1 MSLIRRALS
10 PVVDV
15 RREEASTLLLMFL
28 YSFLVMTS
36 YSIVKPLTR
45 AQFINDLGADN
56 LPWVLLGAGVLI
68 GVIMQVYARLVSHVP
83 AKSVIPVT
91 LLGMTTLLAGF
102 WMLFQTGL
110 VWASIAFYFVGQ
122 IMGLLLISHFWTLAN
137 DIYDPRQAKRLFGFI
152 GGGASLGGM
161 AGSALLTFFVV
172 RVGSETILLISAAS
186 LFVCVFVVS
195 AILRVSQVDL
205 THAADAG
212 GGGATRDA
220 EGVGAFQL
228 LRQSKHLQVIALVTG
243 FAAIGAG
250 LLDQQLNMAVEEFQ
264 GDGGADA
271 IAAFLGQVQLLL
283 STAGFVIQVWLVSRI
298 HRLLGIGF
306 ALLILPVSLGA
317 TGVLILMTGTLMSA
331 AAGRILD
338 ASLRYTVDKTTR
350 EILFL
355 PLPTTLKHKAKAF
368 IDVTVDRFAR
378 ALLAILLLVLIQGF
392 GFEWRQ
398 LSIVSISMVGA
409 WIFTAVKARQGYLA
423 SFRTTIAQ
431 QTVEPATVRLS
442 VADLSTIET
451 LVEEL
456 AHPDEDRVLYAI
468 DVLDSL
474 DKRNLITPLLLH
486 HESSRVQVRALG
498 ALRSAR
504 TDIAER
510 WVPTVEK
517 MVSDR
522 SASVRAAAIGTLASI
537 RNEDAAS
544 VARSLLEDPDPRI
557 VATAAVVL
565 AGSENQTDKTSAQEA
580 FSALAADTRE
590 IASTVRRDLAEAI
603 RQVGDPRTHD
613 LLIPLLHDPDP
624 EVAEEAMRSIRALG
638 ATDVMFAPTLV
649 SLLGNRRL
657 KSGAR
662 ETLVGYGARVVDVLK
677 YFVNDPEE
685 DIWVRRHIPA
695 TLARIPCQ
703 QSMDILIDLVDVDD
717 SFLRF
722 KVLAAIE
729 KLRREQLSLTFKK
742 DAIQNR
748 VLKEGS
754 KFFNRLGL
762 HYNLFVSAK
771 LPHHS
776 VLAVALDEKLAR
788 TVDRIYRLLGLLYPW
803 KDVAAARWSIEH
815 GDNRARANA
824 LEYLDNVLSAQLRH
838 RVLPVLEEMPLKE
851 KVRRG
856 NVFLKT
862 RPRDVETTLLELI
875 NDDDQVI
882 AAAAID
888 LVGQKEMWSL
898 TDDVEHVL
906 AHRDAKDR
914 YVFESASWTLA
925 GRTLSVQRRR
935 EQWVEP
941 LPASTLVRQMRAL
954 PLFAMVGVDEI
965 FRIVGAGHQVRHEPG
980 ATLVPEGAIPEHL
993 HLLLDG
999 RIVATGRRTGAREIK
1014 PPAALG
1020 FEEVLDGRLMAET
1033 VKTAERV
1040 VTITL
1045 SAEQLRT
1052 LLADST
1058 DLVQGL
1064 FRTLAERRGA
1074 KPGFIKTDHSGDLE
1088 QLTGDLTPI
1097 QKSLALQKIPLFS
1110 KVSGTEMF
1118 HLAARASQVALEQD
1132 AVLAEEHGSFGL
1144 GILLSGGL
1152 ALTTPDSPAPA
1163 ATAEPG
1169 DAIGVYETLA
1179 GLGAGTRPGQL
1190 ELVVTR
1196 PGSVLQIERD
1206 ELFDL
1211 LGQRPDLLQQIFAAI
1226 FDRTP
1231 GGAGIPRVTG

>member
-68 GVIMQVYARLVSHVP
+68 GVIMQVYTRLVSHLP
-83 AKSVIPVT
+83 ARSVIPMT
-91 LLGMTTLLAGF
+91 LLGMTALLAGF
-102 WMLFQTGL
+102 WVLFQMGL
-110 VWASIAFYFVGQ
+110 AWASIAFYFVGQ

-161 AGSALLTFFVV
+161 AGSALLTLFVE
-172 RVGSETILLISAAS
+172 RVGSETILLTSAAS

-195 AILRVSQVDL
+195 AVLRVSQVDL

-212 GGGATRDA
+212 TKGGA
-220 EGVGAFQL
+220 EGVGALQL
-228 LRQSKHLQVIALVTG
+228 LRQSKHLRVIARVTG

-250 LLDQQLNMAVEEFQ
+250 LLDQQLNMAIEEFQ

-271 IAAFLGQVQLLL
+271 IAAFLGRVQLLL
-283 STAGFVIQVWLVSRI
+283 STAGFVIQIWLVSRI

-306 ALLILPVSLGA
+306 ALLILPVSIGA

-338 ASLRYTVDKTTR
+338 SSLRYTVDKTTR

-355 PLPTTLKHKAKAF
+355 PLPATLKHNAKAF

-392 GFEWRQ
+392 GLEWRQ
-398 LSIVSISMVGA
+398 LSIVSITMVGA

-423 SFRTTIAQ
+423 SFRATIAQ
-431 QTVEPATVRLS
+431 QTVEPGNVRLS

-498 ALRSAR
+498 ALRDAR
-504 TDIAER
+504 TDIVER

-580 FSALAADTRE
+580 LSALAADTRE
-590 IASTVRRDLAEAI
+590 IASTMRRDLAEAI

-662 ETLVGYGARVVDVLK
+662 ETRVGYGARVVDVLK
-677 YFVNDPEE
+677 YFVTDPEE
-685 DIWVRRHIPA
+685 DILGAAPYPGHAGPYSLPAVHGHPDRPRR
-695 TLARIPCQ
+695 RG
-703 QSMDILIDLVDVDD
+703 
-717 SFLRF
+717 R
-722 KVLAAIE
+722 
-729 KLRREQLSLTFKK
+729 QLSPLQSTVR
-742 DAIQNR
+742 DR
-748 VLKEGS
+748 E
-754 KFFNRLGL
+754 
-762 HYNLFVSAK
+762 VSA
-771 LPHHS
+771 
-776 VLAVALDEKLAR
+776 
-788 TVDRIYRLLGLLYPW
+788 
-803 KDVAAARWSIEH
+803 
-815 GDNRARANA
+815 
-824 LEYLDNVLSAQLRH
+824 
-838 RVLPVLEEMPLKE
+838 
-851 KVRRG
+851 
-856 NVFLKT
+856 
-862 RPRDVETTLLELI
+862 
-875 NDDDQVI
+875 
-882 AAAAID
+882 
-888 LVGQKEMWSL
+888 
-898 TDDVEHVL
+898 
-906 AHRDAKDR
+906 
-914 YVFESASWTLA
+914 
-925 GRTLSVQRRR
+925 
-935 EQWVEP
+935 
-941 LPASTLVRQMRAL
+941 
-954 PLFAMVGVDEI
+954 
-965 FRIVGAGHQVRHEPG
+965 
-980 ATLVPEGAIPEHL
+980 
-993 HLLLDG
+993 
-999 RIVATGRRTGAREIK
+999 
-1014 PPAALG
+1014 
-1020 FEEVLDGRLMAET
+1020 
-1033 VKTAERV
+1033 
-1040 VTITL
+1040 
-1045 SAEQLRT
+1045 
-1052 LLADST
+1052 
-1058 DLVQGL
+1058 
-1064 FRTLAERRGA
+1064 
-1074 KPGFIKTDHSGDLE
+1074 
-1088 QLTGDLTPI
+1088 
-1097 QKSLALQKIPLFS
+1097 
-1110 KVSGTEMF
+1110 
-1118 HLAARASQVALEQD
+1118 
-1132 AVLAEEHGSFGL
+1132 
-1144 GILLSGGL
+1144 
-1152 ALTTPDSPAPA
+1152 
-1163 ATAEPG
+1163 
-1169 DAIGVYETLA
+1169 
-1179 GLGAGTRPGQL
+1179 
-1190 ELVVTR
+1190 
-1196 PGSVLQIERD
+1196 
-1206 ELFDL
+1206 
-1211 LGQRPDLLQQIFAAI
+1211 
-1226 FDRTP
+1226 
-1231 GGAGIPRVTG
+1231 

>member
-15 RREEASTLLLMFL
+15 RKEEASTLLLMFL

-68 GVIMQVYARLVSHVP
+68 GVIMQVYTRLVSHVP

-91 LLGMTTLLAGF
+91 LLGMTALLAGF
-102 WMLFQTGL
+102 WVLFQMGL
-110 VWASIAFYFVGQ
+110 AWASIAFYFVGQ

-161 AGSALLTFFVV
+161 AGSALLTLFVE
-172 RVGSETILLISAAS
+172 RVGSETILLTSAAS

-195 AILRVSQVDL
+195 AVLRVSQVDL

-212 GGGATRDA
+212 AKRGA
-220 EGVGAFQL
+220 EGVGALQL
-228 LRQSKHLQVIALVTG
+228 LRQSKHLRVIALVTG

-271 IAAFLGQVQLLL
+271 IAAFLGRVQLLL
-283 STAGFVIQVWLVSRI
+283 STAGFVIQIWLVSRI

-306 ALLILPVSLGA
+306 ALLILPVSIGA

-338 ASLRYTVDKTTR
+338 SSLRYTVDKTSR

-355 PLPTTLKHKAKAF
+355 PLPATLKHNAKAF

-398 LSIVSISMVGA
+398 LSIVSITMVGA
-409 WIFTAVKARQGYLA
+409 WIFTAVKARQGYLE
-423 SFRTTIAQ
+423 SFRETIAQ
-431 QTVEPATVRLS
+431 QTVEPANVRLS

-498 ALRSAR
+498 ALREAR
-504 TDIAER
+504 TDIVER

-580 FSALAADTRE
+580 LSALAADTRE

-662 ETLVGYGARVVDVLK
+662 ETLVGYGARVLDVLK
-677 YFVNDPEE
+677 YFVTDPEG
-685 DIWVRRHIPA
+685 RH
-695 TLARIPCQ
+695 LG
-703 QSMDILIDLVDVDD
+703 
-717 SFLRF
+717 
-722 KVLAAIE
+722 AA
-729 KLRREQLSLTFKK
+729 
-742 DAIQNR
+742 
-748 VLKEGS
+748 
-754 KFFNRLGL
+754 
-762 HYNLFVSAK
+762 
-771 LPHHS
+771 PHPRP
-776 VLAVALDEKLAR
+776 L
-788 TVDRIYRLLGLLYPW
+788 W
-803 KDVAAARWSIEH
+803 
-815 GDNRARANA
+815 
-824 LEYLDNVLSAQLRH
+824 
-838 RVLPVLEEMPLKE
+838 PV
-851 KVRRG
+851 
-856 NVFLKT
+856 F
-862 RPRDVETTLLELI
+862 
-875 NDDDQVI
+875 
-882 AAAAID
+882 
-888 LVGQKEMWSL
+888 
-898 TDDVEHVL
+898 
-906 AHRDAKDR
+906 
-914 YVFESASWTLA
+914 
-925 GRTLSVQRRR
+925 
-935 EQWVEP
+935 
-941 LPASTLVRQMRAL
+941 PAS
-954 PLFAMVGVDEI
+954 
-965 FRIVGAGHQVRHEPG
+965 
-980 ATLVPEGAIPEHL
+980 
-993 HLLLDG
+993 
-999 RIVATGRRTGAREIK
+999 
-1014 PPAALG
+1014 
-1020 FEEVLDGRLMAET
+1020 
-1033 VKTAERV
+1033 
-1040 VTITL
+1040 
-1045 SAEQLRT
+1045 
-1052 LLADST
+1052 
-1058 DLVQGL
+1058 
-1064 FRTLAERRGA
+1064 
-1074 KPGFIKTDHSGDLE
+1074 
-1088 QLTGDLTPI
+1088 
-1097 QKSLALQKIPLFS
+1097 
-1110 KVSGTEMF
+1110 
-1118 HLAARASQVALEQD
+1118 
-1132 AVLAEEHGSFGL
+1132 
-1144 GILLSGGL
+1144 
-1152 ALTTPDSPAPA
+1152 SPW
-1163 ATAEPG
+1163 T
-1169 DAIGVYETLA
+1169 
-1179 GLGAGTRPGQL
+1179 
-1190 ELVVTR
+1190 
-1196 PGSVLQIERD
+1196 S
-1206 ELFDL
+1206 
-1211 LGQRPDLLQQIFAAI
+1211 
-1226 FDRTP
+1226 
-1231 GGAGIPRVTG
+1231 